1 MNDHKLAA
9 VWCRVSTHDQ
19 RELSLDSQE
28 VAARKALEAQGY
40 RVLPQHVL
48 KADWTSLDLMGCPE
62 FQQLRRWIADGTVQ
76 AVGVLDRDRL
86 QAQPLQRLVFLAECR
101 DRGVPIITVQGPP
114 MLEGGEGQLVELALA
129 LGKERSVL
137 RARQGAR
144 DGLRD
149 RARLKGLPPNMA
161 KPYGLR
167 WENNRLVTDANY
179 PIVCEIWGMALAGWG
194 LRTIASELTRRGI
207 PTPKG
212 KLGWSN
218 YSVHHILKNRTY
230 TGIIEALK
238 TESVEP
244 KTRIGPTYG
253 KSGWRLRPEGE
264 RIRLQGL
271 VAHPIIS
278 ESEYEWMQARFADN
292 QKRSARN
299 NKLRVYLLKQRIDCG
314 ACGAK
319 YHSLSIVRRGIVYSY
334 YICAGRSKKKL
345 HGERCLSHTLKVDVV
360 DQAVFSM
367 VVDFLHGPEGLGT
380 EMQRRRGI
388 SAESEASLVRELE
401 TLGKKEKEEH
411 EAEARAFRLASRQ
424 QVSEDVFSQ
433 ELGLIRTRQRWLAEQ
448 RERLQQ
454 QIADI
459 QRYSFDAE
467 TVERLRQR
475 LAARLESAT
484 PEDRQF
490 ILDALSVRVVAQ
502 PDGTWE
508 LELQVPREV
517 PTPADDL
524 QIVNSRPGS

>member
-1 MNDHKLAA
+1 MNNKKVAA
-9 VWCRVSTHDQ
+9 TWCRVSTDGQ

-28 VAARKALEAQGY
+28 LAVQKTLAAQSYETP
-40 RVLPQHVL
+40 PQYVL
-48 KADWTSLDLMGCPE
+48 KVDWSSLDLMSCPE
-62 FQQLRRWIADGTVQ
+62 FQQLRQWIADGTVH
-76 AVGVLDRDRL
+76 AVGTLDRDRL
-86 QAQPLQRLVFLAECR
+86 QAQGLQRLIFLSECR
-101 DRGVPIITVQGPP
+101 DRGVPIITVQGAP

-137 RARQGAR
+137 RAQQGAR

-167 WENNRLVTDANY
+167 WENDRLVPDANY

-194 LRTIASELTRRGI
+194 IRTIANELTRRGI

-212 KLGWSN
+212 KPGWSN

-244 KTRIGPTYG
+244 KARIGSSYG
-253 KSGWRLRPEGE
+253 KSGWRLRPESE

-278 ESEYEWMQARFADN
+278 ETEYAWMQARFADN
-292 QKRSARN
+292 QKQSARN
-299 NKLRVYLLKQRIDCG
+299 NKRRVYLLKQRIDCA

-319 YHSLSIVRRGIVYSY
+319 YNSLSIVRRGIVYSY

-345 HGERCLSHTLKVDVV
+345 HGASCLSHTLKVDVV
-360 DQAVFSM
+360 DQAVFSL
-367 VVDFLHGPEGLGT
+367 VFDFLHSPGGFGSEL
-380 EMQRRRGI
+380 QRRRGI
-388 SAESEASLVRELE
+388 TAESAASLVRELE
-401 TLGKKEKEEH
+401 SVAKQEKEEQ
-411 EAEARAFRLASRQ
+411 ETEARAFRLASRQ
-424 QVSEDVFSQ
+424 RVSEEVFNQ

-448 RERLQQ
+448 RERLDQQ
-454 QIADI
+454 LADV
-459 QRYSFDAE
+459 QRYNIDPE

-475 LAARLESAT
+475 LAARLKSAS
-484 PEDRQF
+484 PGDRKF
-490 ILDALSVRVVAQ
+490 ILDALNVRVVAQ
-502 PDGTWE
+502 VNGAWE
-508 LELQVPREV
+508 LELQVPREMPV
-517 PTPADDL
+517 PADDL